1 MERRGRLD
9 PEVRIDQL
17 GRSPPTLATF
27 FERALRPRCPGEEG
41 STFRRSGDARCSL
54 MIEVSSPQ
62 RSKTSLC
69 GLRLGRD
76 TAERVG

>member
-17 GRSPPTLATF
+17 GRSPPALATF
-27 FERALRPRCPGEEG
+27 FERALRSRGAGEEG

-54 MIEVSSPQ
+54 MVEVSSPK
-62 RSKTSLC
+62 RSRTSLC

-76 TAERVG
+76 TVERAG